1 MAARRPG
8 AHRDVSSGIGGRDS
22 RSPDGVCPRSEQRFR
37 DLRAQLIARLL
48 PRGPQQPG
56 GRKIEAVLEV
66 HPANAD

>member
-1 MAARRPG
+1 MTARRPG
-8 AHRDVSSGIGGRDS
+8 AHRDVSRGIGGRDS
-22 RSPDGVCPRSEQRFR
+22 RSPGGVCPRSEQRFR

-56 GRKIEAVLEV
+56 GRKIEAALEV